1 MTERQLESRE
11 SKSDR
16 LMVFQVDSGRYY
28 VQSSQ
33 KMVCYLVTIH
43 DDTKTCACA
52 DYAMHAND
60 PGFTCKHILAVMN
73 GNGHR
78 YELHEKGK
86 IRLDKRFITNIK
98 GRDFVLYE
106 GLLDG
111 VTRVG
116 LKKSHV
122 TVVQLPSEEN
132 HMTATCQAFVE
143 TIDGRTFME
152 VGDASP
158 ASCRKDIAPH
168 LIRMSAT
175 RAKARAYRDL
185 LNIGITCSVELSEAD
200 LYSGDTPSEK
210 EPSNLR
216 KLPKKE
222 TKTEDK
228 TRQIKPPGSLET
240 VKTVSPKEQETAAS
254 QPKPAD
260 AAPSADG
267 NSKSGISQA
276 QKNAIE
282 NLSKRRGISPEE
294 VKALALKQFNTEPD
308 NLTASEASLLIRLL
322 QQAA

>member
-11 SKSDR
+11 SKSDK
-16 LMVFQVDSGRYY
+16 LMVIQIDPNRYY

-33 KMVCYLVTIH
+33 KMVCYLVTI
-43 DDTKTCACA
+43 DGDEKTCACA
-52 DYAMHAND
+52 DYAMHAMD
-60 PGFTCKHILAVMN
+60 PGFTCKHIIAAMN
-73 GNGHR
+73 GNGQK
-78 YELHEKGK
+78 YELHEKAR
-86 IRLDKRFITNIK
+86 IRLDRRFITNIK

-111 VTRVG
+111 VTRIG

-168 LIRMSAT
+168 LIRMAAT

-200 LYSGDTPSEK
+200 LYSGDTPAEK
-210 EPSNLR
+210 ESSNPR
-216 KLPKKE
+216 KFPKKE
-222 TKTEDK
+222 TKTEEK
-228 TRQIKPPGSLET
+228 KEQVKSPRSLET
-240 VKTVSPKEQETAAS
+240 VKTVSSQDKETAAS
-254 QPKPAD
+254 QPKAQNT
-260 AAPSADG
+260 ASSTEAS
-267 NSKSGISQA
+267 SKPGISQA

-282 NLSKRRGISPEE
+282 NLSKRRGISLDE

>member
-11 SKSDR
+11 SKSDK
-16 LMVFQVDSGRYY
+16 LMVFQVDAGSYY

-60 PGFTCKHILAVMN
+60 PGFTCKHILAVLN

-168 LIRMSAT
+168 LIRMAAT
-175 RAKARAYRDL
+175 RSKARAYRDL

-222 TKTEDK
+222 TRPPEPKKDMV
-228 TRQIKPPGSLET
+228 KPPGSLET
-240 VKTVSPKEQETAAS
+240 VKTVLTAAS

-260 AAPSADG
+260 AAPSTDTT
-267 NSKSGISQA
+267 SKPGISQA
-276 QKNAIE
+276 QRNAIE
-282 NLSKRRGISPEE
+282 NLSKRRGISPDE